1 MDEPMAYIGRCPECK
16 HVIHVIFAS
25 ADTPNN
31 KEYLA
36 KDVGDC
42 IKSGLEIERMSFE
55 GVRKATWGHDPQ
67 CKYKRR

>member
-16 HVIHVIFAS
+16 HVIFAS

-31 KEYLA
+31 KKELA